1 MAGKMLDAQQGK
13 ILNDKISNL
22 ITVGSYRNAVIIN
35 TNPTVT
41 FSDGNSN
48 ISTVDFSELTGKTMV
63 NAIAQLKSAS
73 STIITS
79 CRILDSTTIQIKCM
93 NIYGSPYSGSIPVSI
108 IIFAV

>member
-1 MAGKMLDAQQGK
+1 MLDAQQGK

-35 TNPTVT
+35 TNPTAT